1 MFSFF
6 EGFKARN
13 VRILFLFSMKH
24 LSTVNDNVTPDVNN
38 SLKLG
43 ILEILNFLILLLRSM
58 Y

>member
-24 LSTVNDNVTPDVNN
+24 LLPVNDYITPDVNN

-43 ILEILNFLILLLRSM
+43 ILGILNFLILVLRSM

>member
-13 VRILFLFSMKH
+13 VPILFLFSMKH
-24 LSTVNDNVTPDVNN
+24 LLPVNDNVTPDVNN

-43 ILEILNFLILLLRSM
+43 ILGILNFLILLLRSM